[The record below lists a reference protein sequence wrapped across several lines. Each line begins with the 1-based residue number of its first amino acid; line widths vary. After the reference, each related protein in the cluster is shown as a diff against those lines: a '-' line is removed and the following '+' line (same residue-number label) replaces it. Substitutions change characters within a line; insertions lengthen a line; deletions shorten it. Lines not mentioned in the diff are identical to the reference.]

1 MDRKEEKMLGILRHK
16 TKIYTVIMIY
26 YLLIIKY
33 QCCLLLNYY
42 VIYVRFYYNQDMLT
56 KNVDDTIDSTKI
68 LTKHWE
74 NILFKYHDTEL
85 HSRISASHIL
95 RILTHKSDL

>member
-1 MDRKEEKMLGILRHK
+1 
-16 TKIYTVIMIY
+16 
-26 YLLIIKY
+26 
-33 QCCLLLNYY
+33 
-42 VIYVRFYYNQDMLT
+42 MLT

-74 NILFKYHDTEL
+74 NILFKYNDTEL
-85 HSRISASHIL
+85 HNQILVSHIL